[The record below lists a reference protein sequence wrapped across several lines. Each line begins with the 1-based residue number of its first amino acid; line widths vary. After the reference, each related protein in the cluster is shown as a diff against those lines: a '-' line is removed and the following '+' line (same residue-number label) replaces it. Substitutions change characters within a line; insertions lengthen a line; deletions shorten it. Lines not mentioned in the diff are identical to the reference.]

1 MVLVIRRISLGLIL
15 IALTSGALLISDLG
29 NRKGNLASRGPVK
42 KWKVT
47 LIEFNNAAEVEETE
61 QGVRIGLKESGLVEG
76 RDYEIA
82 MLNAQGDMATVS
94 SLVDAAI
101 TNGADMLIALSSPTL
116 QAAVKRSQGRPVV
129 FSYIASPVATG
140 AGKSDTDHA
149 PNITGVY
156 MQTKYEDMMKLLREC
171 LPSVRTVGTLFAPT
185 EVNMVV
191 HKDRLVEAA
200 NKAGIEVIAL
210 PVNSTGEVSD
220 SALALCSRKIDVV
233 CQIPGNLVASS
244 FAPIASAAKKAN
256 LPVFAFSSPQS
267 KTGAAIVLSR
277 DYTDVGRESG
287 LVAARVM
294 RGENPANIPFK
305 PSEKTRLIV
314 NLDTAR
320 ATGLN
325 VPQSI
330 LNRADEVIGK

>member
-1 MVLVIRRISLGLIL
+1 MVLVIRRVSLGLIL
-15 IALTSGALLISDLG
+15 IAVTSGALLISDLG
-29 NRKGNLASRGPVK
+29 NRKGHSANRGSNK
-42 KWKVT
+42 KWNISLV
-47 LIEFNNAAEVEETE
+47 EYNNAAEVEETE
-61 QGVRIGLKESGLVEG
+61 HGVRAGLKESGLVEG
-76 RDYEIA
+76 RDYDITV
-82 MLNAQGDMATVS
+82 LNAQGDMATVT

-140 AGKSDTDHA
+140 AGKSDTDHL

-156 MQTKYEDMMKLLREC
+156 MQTKYDEVLRLVREC
-171 LPSVRTVGTLFAPT
+171 LPSAHSVATLFAPT

-191 HKDRLVEAA
+191 HKDKLVEAS
-200 NKAGIEVIAL
+200 NKLGLEVIAV
-210 PVNSTGEVSD
+210 PVSSTAEVSD
-220 SALALCSRKIDVV
+220 AALAMCSRKVDAI
-233 CQIPGNLVASS
+233 CQLPGNLVASS
-244 FAPIASAAKKAN
+244 FAPIASAAQKAK

-267 KTGAAIVLSR
+267 KTGASIVLSR
-277 DYTDVGRESG
+277 DYMDVGRESG

-314 NLDTAR
+314 NLNAAR
-320 ATGLN
+320 SCGLHI
-325 VPQSI
+325 PESLI
-330 LNRADEVIGK
+330 SRADEVIGK

>member
-1 MVLVIRRISLGLIL
+1 MFLIVRRLSLGLIL

-29 NRKGNLASRGPVK
+29 NRKGYSANHSAGK
-42 KWKVT
+42 KWKIT
-47 LIEFNNAAEVEETE
+47 LIEYNNAAEVEETE
-61 QGVRIGLKESGLVEG
+61 HGVRAGLKESGLVEG
-76 RDYEIA
+76 RDYDIA
-82 MLNAQGDMATVS
+82 ILNAQGDMATVT

-116 QAAVKRSQGRPVV
+116 QAAVKRSQGRPVI

-140 AGKSDTDHA
+140 AGKSDTDHL

-156 MQTKYEDMMKLLREC
+156 MQTKYEEVVKLVREC
-171 LPSVRTVGTLFAPT
+171 LPTAHTVATLFAPT
-185 EVNMVV
+185 EVNMVF
-191 HKDRLVEAA
+191 HKDKLLEAA
-200 NKAGIEVIAL
+200 TKQNIEVITV

-220 SALALCSRKIDVV
+220 AALAMCSRKVDAI
-233 CQIPGNLVASS
+233 CQLPGNLVAAS
-244 FAPIASAAKKAN
+244 FAPIASAARKAK

-267 KTGAAIVLSR
+267 KTGASVVLSR
-277 DYTDVGRESG
+277 DYMDVGRESG

-314 NLDTAR
+314 NLEAAR
-320 ATGLN
+320 ASGLN

-330 LNRADEVIGK
+330 INRADEVIGK